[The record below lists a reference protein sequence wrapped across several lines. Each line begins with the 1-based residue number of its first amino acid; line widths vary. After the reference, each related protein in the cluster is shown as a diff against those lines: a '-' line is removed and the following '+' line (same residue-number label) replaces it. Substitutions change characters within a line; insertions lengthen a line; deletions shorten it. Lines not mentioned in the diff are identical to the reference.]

1 MSQFVRLEGK
11 HSTQNAHC
19 ALWTPEFLES
29 LNKSC
34 FPSSSTVPIFK
45 EGNLKPPSLNK
56 VRLTTRLDM
65 VANGIVPC
73 HIDVMM
79 MQVGSHRSEPQRLRA
94 QNIWCRYFSPC
105 SRFQLM
111 VYSWRCSKTW
121 VDYDTD
127 QSGPP
132 WKVVPWPVV
141 GRHRPAWEKECGRR
155 SRTQCSRA
163 QSTVHSAKSSQLG
176 PSSPRLF
183 YHVKQ
188 VGWVQQCQTYS
199 SKSSSRRG
207 SAAERAQKS
216 SSVAACALYW
226 EPNQS

>member
-1 MSQFVRLEGK
+1 MIIRMKLLKVVADLATRLREGWRAEIQSRWGGK
-11 HSTQNAHC
+11 TDWQGDQT
-19 ALWTPEFLES
+19 LWAPECLES
-29 LNKSC
+29 FNKSC
-34 FPSSSTVPIFK
+34 FPSSLTVPIFK

-127 QSGPP
+127 QFGPP
-132 WKVVPWPVV
+132 
-141 GRHRPAWEKECGRR
+141 
-155 SRTQCSRA
+155 
-163 QSTVHSAKSSQLG
+163 
-176 PSSPRLF
+176 
-183 YHVKQ
+183 
-188 VGWVQQCQTYS
+188 
-199 SKSSSRRG
+199 
-207 SAAERAQKS
+207 
-216 SSVAACALYW
+216 
-226 EPNQS
+226 